1 MKTFRKI
8 SSGLGVAA
16 GCNTVVRNLKLRL
29 VKKSSV
35 PRVILICMTF
45 FLNSFA
51 VPGGMPAMT
60 EDMQLRAEKDLFY
73 FQVRYLPFSEDLLI
87 KCLAYEG
94 IKYQEVVL
102 LQSRLETGY
111 YTSDLF
117 LNGNNLFGMKY
128 PSHRPTVATGTYMD
142 HAKYDHWSDSVID
155 YALWQQYYIS
165 RGYRIEE
172 GEDTDFY
179 LVFLKSIPYAED
191 KRYISKLV
199 RLSGGDMT

>member
-1 MKTFRKI
+1 
-8 SSGLGVAA
+8 
-16 GCNTVVRNLKLRL
+16 
-29 VKKSSV
+29 
-35 PRVILICMTF
+35 MTF
-45 FLNSFA
+45 FLNSYA

-60 EDMQLRAEKDLFY
+60 EEMQLRAEKDLFY

-87 KCLAYEG
+87 KCLEYEG

-111 YTSDLF
+111 YTSDIF

-128 PSHRPTVATGTYMD
+128 PTQRPTVATGTYRD
-142 HAKYDHWSDSVID
+142 HAKYEHWSDSVID

-165 RGYRIEE
+165 RGYRIGE

-179 LVFLKSIPYAED
+179 LVFLKVIPYAED
-191 KRYISKLV
+191 KRYVSKLV
-199 RLSGGDMT
+199 LLSDGDFT